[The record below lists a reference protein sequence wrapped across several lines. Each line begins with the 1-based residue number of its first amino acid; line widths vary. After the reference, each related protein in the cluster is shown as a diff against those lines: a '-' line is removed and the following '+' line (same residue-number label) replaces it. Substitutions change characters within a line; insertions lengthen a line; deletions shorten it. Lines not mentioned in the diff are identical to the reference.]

1 MQLENA
7 FCRFKATSK
16 GTGTA
21 DGKVIAGD
29 EGVALTSARQLMV
42 PSLHL
47 TRKAH
52 FWNHARD
59 MTVHPLTRI
68 HEHLAG
74 E

>member
-1 MQLENA
+1 MQLEDA
-7 FCRFKATSK
+7 FCRFKATCK

-21 DGKVIAGD
+21 DGKVIAND
-29 EGVALTSARQLMV
+29 EDVALTSARQLMD

-52 FWNHARD
+52 FRNHARG
-59 MTVHPLTRI
+59 MSVHPLTRV